1 MLAYLT
7 RAFNDYVI
15 PKWTPFMN
23 KFGNRF
29 KIWPGLL
36 FTHVHVYTIQHYLS
50 QNTLLNCIFL
60 FYIFSQLFQRKFSAD
75 IGWVGGRAASTIR
88 LKFWLIFCFLTI
100 TKMFLNG
107 ID

>member
-36 FTHVHVYTIQHYLS
+36 FTHVHVYTIQH
-50 QNTLLNCIFL
+50 
-60 FYIFSQLFQRKFSAD
+60 
-75 IGWVGGRAASTIR
+75 
-88 LKFWLIFCFLTI
+88 
-100 TKMFLNG
+100 
-107 ID
+107 